1 MKTFLT
7 FCLLLTFQLSAQSGG
22 ILVKLSNASDN
33 CYWTEQKVYCHQMIT
48 TERTQQFLLVDSA
61 FTDHFGWVKF
71 NGLMAGKYQLT
82 IVDNNK
88 DLVVSDIR
96 VQDKQL
102 FISEASVTES
112 YARAI
117 AQSQQTQLV
126 NGTPEPVSQENL
138 TRQDILYSST
148 RSASIWDAEES
159 RSGNLQE
166 VIITSYRVPLIEN
179 SGVSS
184 YTVSRESMSIN
195 SQSSPIAWGETY
207 LNAESINSVHVR
219 GGRNDGNSYY
229 VDGVRVRGIDVPNA
243 MVNSTHIIT
252 GGIPANYGDVTGGV
266 ISVTTGN
273 TSRAYVAPSYSTRRE
288 PKYEEDDYSLS
299 FDRFSPIYENQF
311 LSVRQNAHSTF
322 GLDVDRASWTYC
334 KRIIESGGTLARDAV
349 KVEEFINSFS
359 HTKMDVSDEDLLDIQ
374 MERMACPWN
383 GNHQLLAVHL
393 KTSDLKKEVDQIH
406 HQYTFLI
413 DVSGSMSGPDRL
425 GLVKEGLKNLVM
437 HLDERDR
444 VAIVTYAGSES
455 VALYPTNC
463 DQKEII
469 LNAIEHLGAGGSTNG
484 SGGLK
489 MAYNLATE
497 MYDPQANNRV
507 ILATDG
513 DFNVGISNPQELE
526 DYISTQRGKG
536 IYLTAIGVG
545 MGNYRNDILEAL
557 ADKGDGNHFYIKNAV
572 EADQVLVKDLGN
584 LITVARDVKLDVQF
598 NPELVKEYRLLGY
611 ENRLMPS
618 QDFKDDTRDGGE
630 VGIGHQVVALY
641 EIELGSDTTLA
652 ASTDTLVYKTDD
664 IAAVLLRYKPRKE
677 NASIERSFHVSE
689 SADLDENPSLVL
701 SAALALELRNSPFK
715 GTCSMA
721 LIEELAAKV
730 KGKQYEELLQVC
742 ARLTGI

>member
-1 MKTFLT
+1 
-7 FCLLLTFQLSAQSGG
+7 
-22 ILVKLSNASDN
+22 
-33 CYWTEQKVYCHQMIT
+33 
-48 TERTQQFLLVDSA
+48 
-61 FTDHFGWVKF
+61 
-71 NGLMAGKYQLT
+71 
-82 IVDNNK
+82 
-88 DLVVSDIR
+88 
-96 VQDKQL
+96 
-102 FISEASVTES
+102 
-112 YARAI
+112 
-117 AQSQQTQLV
+117 
-126 NGTPEPVSQENL
+126 
-138 TRQDILYSST
+138 
-148 RSASIWDAEES
+148 
-159 RSGNLQE
+159 
-166 VIITSYRVPLIEN
+166 
-179 SGVSS
+179 
-184 YTVSRESMSIN
+184 
-195 SQSSPIAWGETY
+195 
-207 LNAESINSVHVR
+207 
-219 GGRNDGNSYY
+219 
-229 VDGVRVRGIDVPNA
+229 
-243 MVNSTHIIT
+243 
-252 GGIPANYGDVTGGV
+252 
-266 ISVTTGN
+266 
-273 TSRAYVAPSYSTRRE
+273 
-288 PKYEEDDYSLS
+288 
-299 FDRFSPIYENQF
+299 
-311 LSVRQNAHSTF
+311 
-322 GLDVDRASWTYC
+322 
-334 KRIIESGGTLARDAV
+334 
-349 KVEEFINSFS
+349 
-359 HTKMDVSDEDLLDIQ
+359 
-374 MERMACPWN
+374 
-383 GNHQLLAVHL
+383 
-393 KTSDLKKEVDQIH
+393 
-406 HQYTFLI
+406 
-413 DVSGSMSGPDRL
+413 
-425 GLVKEGLKNLVM
+425 M

-545 MGNYRNDILEAL
+545 MGNYRNDILETL

-641 EIELGSDTTLA
+641 EIELGSDTTSA
-652 ASTDTLVYKTDD
+652 TTTDTLVYKTDD

-730 KGKQYEELLQVC
+730 KGKHYEELLQVC

>member
-117 AQSQQTQLV
+117 AQSQQTQLI
-126 NGTPEPVSQENL
+126 NGTPEPVSQKNL

-393 KTSDLKKEVDQIH
+393 KASDLKKEVDQIH

-413 DVSGSMSGPDRL
+413 DV
-425 GLVKEGLKNLVM
+425 
-437 HLDERDR
+437 
-444 VAIVTYAGSES
+444 
-455 VALYPTNC
+455 
-463 DQKEII
+463 
-469 LNAIEHLGAGGSTNG
+469 GAGPFGT
-484 SGGLK
+484 
-489 MAYNLATE
+489 
-497 MYDPQANNRV
+497 
-507 ILATDG
+507 
-513 DFNVGISNPQELE
+513 
-526 DYISTQRGKG
+526 
-536 IYLTAIGVG
+536 
-545 MGNYRNDILEAL
+545 
-557 ADKGDGNHFYIKNAV
+557 
-572 EADQVLVKDLGN
+572 
-584 LITVARDVKLDVQF
+584 
-598 NPELVKEYRLLGY
+598 
-611 ENRLMPS
+611 
-618 QDFKDDTRDGGE
+618 GE
-630 VGIGHQVVALY
+630 RR
-641 EIELGSDTTLA
+641 IE
-652 ASTDTLVYKTDD
+652 
-664 IAAVLLRYKPRKE
+664 KPRY
-677 NASIERSFHVSE
+677 AFGRARSCCDCYLCRERIGC
-689 SADLDENPSLVL
+689 ALPDEL
-701 SAALALELRNSPFK
+701 
-715 GTCSMA
+715 
-721 LIEELAAKV
+721 
-730 KGKQYEELLQVC
+730 
-742 ARLTGI
+742 

>member
-1 MKTFLT
+1 M
-7 FCLLLTFQLSAQSGG
+7 
-22 ILVKLSNASDN
+22 KLSNASDN

-71 NGLMAGKYQLT
+71 NGLAAGKYQLT

-102 FISEASVTES
+102 FISEAQVIES
-112 YARAI
+112 YARTI

-138 TRQDILYSST
+138 TLKDITNLPT
-148 RSASIWDAEES
+148 RSSIVDRDENRE
-159 RSGNLQE
+159 NLQE
-166 VIITSYRVPLIEN
+166 VVITSYRVPLIQQT
-179 SGVSS
+179 GVSS
-184 YTVSRESMSIN
+184 YTVSRESVSYMN
-195 SQSSPIAWGETY
+195 SQSSPVRWGETY
-207 LNAESINSVHVR
+207 LNTESINSVNVR
-219 GGRNDGNSYY
+219 GGRTDGNSYY
-229 VDGVRVRGIDVPNA
+229 VDGVRVRGIDVPNS
-243 MVNSTHIIT
+243 MVNSTQIIT

-273 TSRAYVAPSYSTRRE
+273 TSRAYGGQTYSNYSGSRK
-288 PKYEEDDYSLS
+288 PQYEENDYTLN
-299 FDRFSPIYENQF
+299 FDRFAPIYENQF
-311 LSVRQNAHSTF
+311 LSARQNAHSTF

-359 HTKMDVSDEDLLDIQ
+359 HTKMTVSDEDLLDVK

-383 GNHQLLAVHL
+383 ENHQLLAVHL
-393 KTSDLKKEVDQIH
+393 KASELKKEVDQIH

-463 DQKEII
+463 DQKDII
-469 LNAIEHLGAGGSTNG
+469 INAIDHLGAGGSTNG

-513 DFNVGISNPQELE
+513 DFNVGISNPTELE

-545 MGNYRNDILEAL
+545 MGNYRNDILETL
-557 ADKGDGNHFYIKNAV
+557 ADRGDGNHFYIKNAV

-618 QDFKDDTRDGGE
+618 QDFKDDTKDGGE
-630 VGIGHQVVALY
+630 IGIGHQVVALY
-641 EIELGSDTTLA
+641 EIELGSDTTST
-652 ASTDTLVYKTDD
+652 ASVDTLVYKTED

-677 NASIERSFHVSE
+677 NASIEKSFHVTGS
-689 SADLDENPSLVL
+689 SDLDENPSLVL

-715 GTCSMA
+715 GTCNMV